1 MTTPAPAPATPEA
14 ELAAPIKAVHDVA
27 SGFSTDAWSWL
38 HDNTQHALTVL
49 AILISVIVLLQLL
62 RRGLMRFLGGKE
74 GRPKRLVTQVAYRLI
89 RATSVLFVGLFGCWV
104 VLQFIPLPRGVAG
117 GLTLAFTIA
126 GFIQVGFWAREILS
140 LLVERRLIKQGILNT
155 DSSTTNALGVIGWLI
170 NLGVWSIIFLLL
182 LDNLGVNITALVA
195 GLGIGGLAIGLA
207 AQGIMA
213 DLFSAL
219 SIVFDKPFMRG
230 DFIAFGDKRGTV
242 EKVGLKTSRLRAL
255 TGEVIVVANNQ
266 LLTSVI
272 HNHQQLLERR
282 IVFTLALAYT
292 TTPEQIE
299 AVPGMIKDAIAQDER
314 CRFDRAHFT
323 GFGESALNFEVVY
336 YYKGRDYNPYMD
348 SNQAILLRIMR
359 AFRAQNIRFA
369 VPTRLIYTA
378 PEEQAAAQPT
388 P

>member
-1 MTTPAPAPATPEA
+1 MTNSAPAPEPAAEA
-14 ELAAPIKAVHDVA
+14 APAADFSAPIKTVHDVA
-27 SGFSTDAWSWL
+27 TGFSYDAWEWL
-38 HDNTQHALTVL
+38 NNNTQHALVVL
-49 AILISVIVLLQLL
+49 GILAGVVVLLQLT
-62 RRGLMRFLGGKE
+62 RRGLLRVLGGKD
-74 GRPKRLVTQVAYRLI
+74 GKPKRLVPQVAYRLI
-89 RATSVLFVGLFGCWV
+89 RTTSVLFVGLFGCWV
-104 VLQFIPLPRGVAG
+104 VLQFIQLPKGVASG
-117 GLTLAFTIA
+117 FTMAFTIA
-126 GFIQVGFWAREILS
+126 GFIQMGLWAREALS
-140 LLVERRLIKQGILNT
+140 LMVERRLIKQGILNA

-219 SIVFDKPFMRG
+219 SIVFDKPFTRG

-282 IVFTLALAYT
+282 IVFMLALSYT

-299 AVPGMIKDAIAQDER
+299 AIPAMIKEAIVQDER
-314 CRFDRAHFT
+314 CRFDRAHFVS
-323 GFGESALNFEVVY
+323 FGESALNFEVV
-336 YYKGRDYNPYMD
+336 KQIGR
-348 SNQAILLRIMR
+348 AH
-359 AFRAQNIRFA
+359 
-369 VPTRLIYTA
+369 V
-378 PEEQAAAQPT
+378 
-388 P
+388 